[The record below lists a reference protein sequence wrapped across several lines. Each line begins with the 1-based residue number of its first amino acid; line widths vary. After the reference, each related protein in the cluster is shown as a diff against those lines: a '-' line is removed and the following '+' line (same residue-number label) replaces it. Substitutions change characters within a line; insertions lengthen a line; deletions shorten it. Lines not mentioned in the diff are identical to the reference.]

1 MSSGEIFLRNLNV
14 TLTHFR
20 IINKELP
27 DYVHYL
33 VCDSEVIV
41 CGFES
46 GEVTAFQADTVE
58 QIYVS

>member
-1 MSSGEIFLRNLNV
+1 MSSVEIIFLNRLIV
-14 TLTHFR
+14 SHFR
-20 IINKELP
+20 IVNKELP

-46 GEVTAFQADTVE
+46 GEVTAFHADTVE